1 MSGDYEPT
9 ERDLRRVYDW
19 VVRQQRAGRR
29 VAALEPDDW
38 AYLAAAPDLHGERAY
53 LADLTEP
60 PHRAE
65 RAAAGHQDGGGA

>member
-19 VVRQQRAGRR
+19 VVKQQRAGRR
-29 VAALEPDDW
+29 VIALEPDDV
-38 AYLAAAPDLHGERAY
+38 AYLDAAPDLHGEREY

-60 PHRAE
+60 PR
-65 RAAAGHQDGGGA
+65 RAARAGEEG